1 MIRYGMSFARF
12 GQRLL
17 RRLLIPLAL
26 CCASLCAAVPAL
38 AQDITPST
46 RVTRN
51 VVVREQ
57 ASTASAPVGRL
68 APGDRATV
76 TAEVPG
82 WYQVRLADGTTGF
95 VSKAWTVP
103 VGEPLV
109 PTAASTGYKV
119 HVIDVGTGLSVF
131 VEGPDFALLYDGG
144 SQDDL
149 ADGTDNRILA
159 YLAKVRPDLRVIDHL
174 ILSHPHK
181 DHLELLPDVF
191 DHYQVRNV
199 WESGR
204 VNETNGYCRF
214 LQKVAA
220 EPGVLYHDAI
230 ASNASRTVTFT
241 GSNCSGPVLV
251 AEAAQMTA
259 TPVRLGAGAQMTM
272 LYRDAKRYADP
283 NGNSVVVRLDLGSRR
298 ILLAG
303 DAEGGERELPSTA
316 PAVKSIEAQLIACC
330 RADLKADVLVV
341 GHHGSL
347 TSSRSVFLDAVQASV
362 FAISSGPF
370 PYKKRVLPDPEIVTE
385 LKGRGQVFET
395 DLDDDQCAAN
405 PAKIGPDADESP
417 GGCKNI
423 LISVGANGSLSAGYL
438 EAAD

>member
-1 MIRYGMSFARF
+1 MPQQSASFIHLW
-12 GQRLL
+12 QRAF
-17 RRLLIPLAL
+17 RRLLVHFLF
-26 CCASLCAAVPAL
+26 CCMSLCAALPAT
-38 AQDITPST
+38 AQDITPSA

-57 ASTASAPVGRL
+57 ASMASTPVGRL
-68 APGDRATV
+68 APGERATV

-82 WYQVRLADGTTGF
+82 WYQVRLTDGTAGF

-103 VGEPLV
+103 VGEPFV
-109 PTAASTGYKV
+109 GTAAAAGHKV

-131 VEGPDFALLYDGG
+131 VEGADFTLLYDGG

-149 ADGTDNRILA
+149 ADGPDNRILA

-191 DHYQVRNV
+191 DHYQIRNV

-214 LQKVAA
+214 LKKVAA
-220 EPGVLYHDAI
+220 EPGVLYHDAV
-230 ASNASRTVTFT
+230 ASNAARTVTFT
-241 GSNCSGPVLV
+241 GSNCSGSVHV
-251 AEAAQMTA
+251 AEAAQMDA
-259 TPVRLGAGAQMTM
+259 APVRLGAGAQMTM
-272 LYRDAKRYADP
+272 LYRDAKPHADP
-283 NGNSVVVRLDLGSRR
+283 NGNSVVVRVDLGSRR

-303 DAEGGERELPSTA
+303 DAEGGERELPATA
-316 PAVKSIEAQLIACC
+316 PAAKSIEAQLVACC
-330 RADLKADVLVV
+330 RAELKADVLVV

-347 TSSRSVFLDAVQASV
+347 TSSRAVFLDAVQASV

-370 PYKKRVLPDPEIVTE
+370 PYQKRVLPDPEIVAE
-385 LKGRGQVFET
+385 LKGRGRLFET
-395 DLDDDQCAAN
+395 DLDDDQCIAN

-423 LISVGANGSLSAGYL
+423 LISVGANGSLSAGYF
-438 EAAD
+438 EAPD